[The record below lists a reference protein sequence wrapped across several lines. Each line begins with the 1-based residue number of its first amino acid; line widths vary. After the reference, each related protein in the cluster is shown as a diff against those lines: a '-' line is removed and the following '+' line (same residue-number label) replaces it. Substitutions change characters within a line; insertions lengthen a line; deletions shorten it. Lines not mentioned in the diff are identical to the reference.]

1 VSTKHIS
8 YPSDG
13 YLKNLPGGL
22 RRAFASGR
30 WLPIIGAG
38 LSATATTPDRRSPP
52 TWAGLRDKLS
62 ADLPR
67 LGDRLSAA
75 DLRNAS
81 TISPIDIIST
91 FADTYGRAS
100 LIERLTEV
108 LLIDH
113 AEPSDVH
120 HAFAQLP
127 FDMVVTTNVD
137 FLLEEAYAERGRPCV
152 PLIGEAQLSIQQRPE
167 VTNLLKVHGDLRHPD
182 NLVMTEEDYDGFI
195 RRNPLLATYLSWWLL
210 TREPIFI
217 GYSLDDADLREVL
230 LLLRERLGRMSR
242 PSWVILATDRHNEA
256 RKFERRG
263 VRPIVLHPDPDADRA
278 VIFRSFFEELRSEWE
293 NSVVNQIEMGTDART
308 AEVVRS
314 RIAPQLALFV
324 AEDSTL
330 ALFREFVFPSVL
342 DTGFLPG
349 GIDAIRTQVR
359 ATKPMAIDVA
369 LSKAAV
375 VVYDVSRRNPT
386 PLDYVRSRRD
396 GGRVIIVNSS
406 DESFSS
412 FRFSRDEFGDSYT
425 ILSRSASVDPESWE
439 KDLLK
444 PLLRELTSIKK
455 ASAPDTTVSQ
465 HLRALRQQS
474 ELMGGEDERN
484 AHDRISAA
492 SKQLLLACLALLES
506 QLRTKSGLETD
517 SSAKAGS
524 ASKSDTAGKSGA
536 VPGEGKMS
544 RMRDFFEKDFDV
556 IVSAIQ
562 LRHAILQP
570 LEVDAS
576 DISKTAQAVYAVV
589 QDRLPHFTQ

>member
-1 VSTKHIS
+1 M
-8 YPSDG
+8 P
-13 YLKNLPGGL
+13 
-22 RRAFASGR
+22 
-30 WLPIIGAG
+30 
-38 LSATATTPDRRSPP
+38 
-52 TWAGLRDKLS
+52 
-62 ADLPR
+62 
-67 LGDRLSAA
+67 SAA
-75 DLRNAS
+75 DLRSAS
-81 TISPIDIIST
+81 TISPIDTIST

-113 AEPSDVH
+113 VEPSDVH

-137 FLLEEAYAERGRPCV
+137 FLLEEAYSEHGRPCV

-167 VTNLLKVHGDLRHPD
+167 VTNLLKIHGDLRHPD

-278 VIFRSFFEELRSEWE
+278 IIFQSFFEELRSEWE

-314 RIAPQLALFV
+314 KIAPQLALFV

-375 VVYDVSRRNPT
+375 VVYDISRRNPT
-386 PLDYVRSRRD
+386 PLDYVRSRRN
-396 GGRVIIVNSS
+396 GGRVIIINSS
-406 DESFSS
+406 DESFSTS
-412 FRFSRDEFGDSYT
+412 RFSRDELGESYT
-425 ILSRSASVDPESWE
+425 VLSRSASVDPDSWE
-439 KDLLK
+439 KDLLN
-444 PLLRELTSIKK
+444 PLLKELRSIKK
-455 ASAPDTTVSQ
+455 AAFPDATVGRELSL
-465 HLRALRQQS
+465 LRKQTELLR
-474 ELMGGEDERN
+474 GEDAQN
-484 AHDRISAA
+484 AQDRISAA

-506 QLRTKSGLETD
+506 QLRTRSGFGTD
-517 SSAKAGS
+517 SNAKADSG
-524 ASKSDTAGKSGA
+524 SKSDTTVKSGA
-536 VPGEGKMS
+536 TPSEGKMS
-544 RMRDFFEKDFDV
+544 RMRDHFEKDFNV
-556 IVSAIQ
+556 VVRAIQ

-570 LEVDAS
+570 LDVATSEIAKS
-576 DISKTAQAVYAVV
+576 AQDIYAVV
-589 QDRLPHFTQ
+589 QKRLPHFTQ